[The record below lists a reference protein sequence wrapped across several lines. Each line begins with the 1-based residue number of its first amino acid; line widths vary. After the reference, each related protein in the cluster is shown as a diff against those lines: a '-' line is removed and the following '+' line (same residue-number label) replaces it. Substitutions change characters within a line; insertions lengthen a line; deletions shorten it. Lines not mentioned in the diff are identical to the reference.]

1 MLAAVWHGPND
12 IRLENKPV
20 PAVLPGTVLVK
31 VEACAI
37 CGSDLRIMGE
47 GNPRISP
54 PHILGHEIAGEI
66 VELGSGVNSYALGDR
81 VSTGADVPCGDCDH
95 CRAGRPNCC
104 DTNFAIGYQFDGG
117 FAEYIL
123 LDPLVVKH
131 GPMKKFSK
139 SLSWNHAALAEPLAC
154 CINGY
159 ERAFY
164 NQDMGGNIV
173 IFGAGPIGLM
183 LLMLGKNY
191 YNADQIIIVEP
202 SKMRRQMAS
211 QLGANLVIDPV
222 ESDPVQ
228 LVMDFT
234 NQQGANL
241 IFTACPIV
249 KTHTQA
255 IQLVAKRGVVNFF
268 GGVPKTDLPISLL
281 SNFIHYREAYIT
293 GSHGSTPKQ
302 HALALDL
309 IDTGVIDLSKVVT
322 NTVSLSNIHDG
333 FAIAASG
340 TSAKVI
346 INPGMKKNH
355 EN

>member
-1 MLAAVWHGPND
+1 
-12 IRLENKPV
+12 
-20 PAVLPGTVLVK
+20 
-31 VEACAI
+31 
-37 CGSDLRIMGE
+37 
-47 GNPRISP
+47 
-54 PHILGHEIAGEI
+54 
-66 VELGSGVNSYALGDR
+66 
-81 VSTGADVPCGDCDH
+81 
-95 CRAGRPNCC
+95 
-104 DTNFAIGYQFDGG
+104 
-117 FAEYIL
+117 
-123 LDPLVVKH
+123 
-131 GPMKKFSK
+131 MKKFSK

-164 NQDMGGNIV
+164 DQDMGGTIV

-183 LLMLGKNY
+183 LLMLGKDY
-191 YNADQIIIVEP
+191 YNADQIVILEP
-202 SKMRRQMAS
+202 SKMRRQLAS
-211 QLGANLVIDPV
+211 QLGANLVIDPA

-228 LVMDFT
+228 SVMEFT

-255 IQLVAKRGVVNFF
+255 IQMVAKRGVVNFF
-268 GGVPKTDLPISLL
+268 GGLPKTDLPISLL

-302 HALALDL
+302 HSLALDL
-309 IDTGVIDLSKVVT
+309 IDTGVIDISKVIS
-322 NTVSLSNIHDG
+322 NNVSLSKIHDG

-346 INPGMKKNH
+346 INPGTKKNH

>member
-222 ESDPVQ
+222 ESDPVK
-228 LVMDFT
+228 LIMDFT

>member
-37 CGSDLRIMGE
+37 CGSDLRIMSD
-47 GNPRISP
+47 GNLRIKP

-66 VELGSGVNSYALGDR
+66 VELGSGVNNYALGDR
-81 VSTGADVPCGDCDH
+81 ISTGADVPCGDCDH

-309 IDTGVIDLSKVVT
+309 IDTGVIDISKVIT
-322 NTVSLSNIHDG
+322 NTISLSNIHDG

-346 INPGMKKNH
+346 INPGMKKKS
-355 EN
+355 

>member
-12 IRLENKPV
+12 LRLENRPLPK
-20 PAVLPGTVLVK
+20 VLPGTVLIK

-37 CGSDLRIMGE
+37 CGSDLRIMGD
-47 GNPRISP
+47 GNSRINP

-66 VELGSGVNSYALGDR
+66 VELGQGVKNFSVGDR
-81 VSTGADVPCGDCDH
+81 VSTGADIPCGKCNH
-95 CRAGRPNCC
+95 CRLGRPNCC
-104 DTNFAIGYQFDGG
+104 DTNLAIGYQFDGG

-131 GPMKKFSK
+131 GPMKKFSEK
-139 SLSWNHAALAEPLAC
+139 LSWNNASLAEPLAC

-159 ERAFY
+159 ERAFI
-164 NQDMGGNIV
+164 NKDKVGTIV

-183 LLMLGKNY
+183 LLLLGRNY
-191 YNADQIIIVEP
+191 YNVDQIVIVEP
-202 SKMRRQMAS
+202 SKNRRQIAS
-211 QLGANLVIDPV
+211 QLGADFVIDPD
-222 ESDPVQ
+222 EMDPV
-228 LVMDFT
+228 LSVMDFT

-241 IFTACPIV
+241 IFTACPVV

-255 IQLVAKRGVVNFF
+255 IQMVAKRGVVNLF

-302 HALALDL
+302 HSMALDL
-309 IDTGVIDLSKVVT
+309 IEKKVIDISKIVS
-322 NTVSLSNIHDG
+322 NTVSLSKIHEG
-333 FAIAASG
+333 FEIASNG

-346 INPGMKKNH
+346 INP
-355 EN
+355 

>member
-12 IRLENKPV
+12 IRLENKPI

-47 GNPRISP
+47 GNPRINP

-234 NQQGANL
+234 NQQGVNL

-255 IQLVAKRGVVNFF
+255 IKIVAKRGVVNFF

-340 TSAKVI
+340 ASAKVI

>member
-47 GNPRISP
+47 GNPRINP

-66 VELGSGVNSYALGDR
+66 VELGSGVNNYALGDR

-139 SLSWNHAALAEPLAC
+139 RLSWNHAALAEPLAC

-164 NQDMGGNIV
+164 NQD
-173 IFGAGPIGLM
+173 
-183 LLMLGKNY
+183 
-191 YNADQIIIVEP
+191 
-202 SKMRRQMAS
+202 R
-211 QLGANLVIDPV
+211 
-222 ESDPVQ
+222 
-228 LVMDFT
+228 
-234 NQQGANL
+234 
-241 IFTACPIV
+241 
-249 KTHTQA
+249 
-255 IQLVAKRGVVNFF
+255 
-268 GGVPKTDLPISLL
+268 
-281 SNFIHYREAYIT
+281 
-293 GSHGSTPKQ
+293 
-302 HALALDL
+302 
-309 IDTGVIDLSKVVT
+309 
-322 NTVSLSNIHDG
+322 
-333 FAIAASG
+333 
-340 TSAKVI
+340 
-346 INPGMKKNH
+346 
-355 EN
+355 

>member
-1 MLAAVWHGPND
+1 MLAAVWYGPND
-12 IRLENKPV
+12 IRIENKPV

-66 VELGSGVNSYALGDR
+66 VELGSGVNNYALGDR

-211 QLGANLVIDPV
+211 QLGANHVIDPV
-222 ESDPVQ
+222 ELDPVQ

-309 IDTGVIDLSKVVT
+309 IDTGVIDLSKIVT
-322 NTVSLSNIHDG
+322 NIVSLSNIHDG

>member
-1 MLAAVWHGPND
+1 MLAAVWYGPND
-12 IRLENKPV
+12 IRIENKPV

-66 VELGSGVNSYALGDR
+66 VELGSGVNNYALGDR

-302 HALALDL
+302 HSLALDL
-309 IDTGVIDLSKVVT
+309 IDTGVIDISKVVT

>member
-12 IRLENKPV
+12 IRLENKPI

-47 GNPRISP
+47 GNPRINP

-139 SLSWNHAALAEPLAC
+139 RLSWNHAALAEPLAC

-234 NQQGANL
+234 NQQGVNL

-255 IQLVAKRGVVNFF
+255 IKIVAKRGVVNFF

-340 TSAKVI
+340 ASAKVI

>member
-1 MLAAVWHGPND
+1 MLAAVWHGSND
-12 IRLENKPV
+12 MRLEDKPV
-20 PAVLPGTVLVK
+20 PEVLPGTVLVK

-37 CGSDLRIMGE
+37 CGSDLRIMGD
-47 GNPRISP
+47 GNPRINP
-54 PHILGHEIAGEI
+54 PHILGHEISGEI
-66 VELGSGVNSYALGDR
+66 VKLGAGVNNYALGDHI
-81 VSTGADVPCGDCDH
+81 STGADVPCGKCSH
-95 CRAGRPNCC
+95 CKLGRPNCC
-104 DTNFAIGYQFDGG
+104 DTNLAIGYQFDGG

-123 LDPLVVKH
+123 LDPLVVKY
-131 GPMKKFSK
+131 GPMQKFSK
-139 SLSWNHAALAEPLAC
+139 SLSWNNAALAEPLAC

-164 NQDMGGNIV
+164 DQDTGGTIV

-183 LLMLGKNY
+183 LLMLGKDYFKAN
-191 YNADQIIIVEP
+191 QIIIIEP
-202 SKMRRQMAS
+202 SIIRRQLAS

-234 NQQGANL
+234 SQLGANL
-241 IFTACPIV
+241 IFTACPVV

-255 IQLVAKRGVVNFF
+255 IEMVAKRGVVNFF

-309 IDTGVIDLSKVVT
+309 IDKGVIDISKVVT
-322 NTVSLSNIHDG
+322 NSVPLSDIHNG
-333 FAIAASG
+333 FAIASSG

-346 INPGMKKNH
+346 INPGIKENH